1 MLFFSQQQYLVY
13 ILSGAVLIFLVYLYS
28 TGRKRMWLSRFGG
41 LDILQSFSRIPNTTQ
56 NIMKGLMVS
65 ISFCGLCMV
74 LIGPKW
80 QTIEEYQEME
90 GMEIVFVLD
99 VSLSMLAED
108 VNPNRLQ
115 RAKIEMESLIKG
127 LENDYLGL
135 VVFAG
140 RAFSMLPYLTTDYDS
155 IYLRILRM
163 INENYSRFVP
173 YGTNVGN
180 ALLLAIES
188 FSEEEREKVIIFL
201 TDGEE
206 QLSVRSQV
214 AEAVKMLME
223 RKDISVYLIGI
234 GDPLKASPIPKKD
247 KNGHV
252 TGFEIDFEDNT
263 IMTKPDPEL
272 LQEIADVTGGTYIH
286 DATGDELKSIFEG
299 VISDHRKVL
308 GTKTRNTVKDVSQ
321 YFLGAALLL
330 LVIFLLL

>member
-272 LQEIADVTGGTYIH
+272 LQEIADVTCGTYIH

>member
-41 LDILQSFSRIPNTTQ
+41 LDILQSFSRIPNTMQ

-108 VNPNRLQ
+108 VKPNRLQ

-272 LQEIADVTGGTYIH
+272 LQEIADVTCGTYIH

>member
-108 VNPNRLQ
+108 VKPNRLQ

-299 VISDHRKVL
+299 VIADHRKVL

>member
-41 LDILQSFSRIPNTTQ
+41 LDILQSFSRIPNTMQ

-272 LQEIADVTGGTYIH
+272 LQEIADVTCGTYIH

>member
-28 TGRKRMWLSRFGG
+28 TGRKRMWLSSFGG

-188 FSEEEREKVIIFL
+188 FSEKEREKVIIFL

-299 VISDHRKVL
+299 VIADHRKVL

>member
-108 VNPNRLQ
+108 VKPNRLQ

-272 LQEIADVTGGTYIH
+272 LQEIADVTCGTYIH

-299 VISDHRKVL
+299 VIADHRKVL

>member
-13 ILSGAVLIFLVYLYS
+13 ILSGVVLIFLVYLYS
-28 TGRKRMWLSRFGG
+28 TGRKRMWLNRFGEIN
-41 LDILQSFSRIPNTTQ
+41 ILQGFSRIPNTTQ
-56 NIMKGLMVS
+56 NIVKGLAVS
-65 ISFCGLCMV
+65 VSFCGLCMV

-80 QTIEEYQEME
+80 QTTEEYYEKE

-99 VSLSMLAED
+99 VSLSMLADD
-108 VNPNRLQ
+108 VKPNRLQ
-115 RAKIEMESLIKG
+115 RAKIEMENLIKG
-127 LENDYLGL
+127 LDNDYLGL

-188 FSEEEREKVIIFL
+188 FSREEREKVIIFL

-214 AEAVKMLME
+214 AEGVKMLME

-252 TGFEIDFEDNT
+252 TGYEIDFEDNT

-299 VISDHRKVL
+299 VIADHRKVL

-321 YFLGAALLL
+321 YFLGGALLL